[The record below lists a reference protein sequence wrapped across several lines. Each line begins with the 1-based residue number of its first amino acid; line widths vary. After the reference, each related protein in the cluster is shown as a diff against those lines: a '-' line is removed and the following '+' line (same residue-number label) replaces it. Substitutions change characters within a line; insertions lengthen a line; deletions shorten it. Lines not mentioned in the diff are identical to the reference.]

1 MSLYYLQKLLYQLN
15 RDPRVRRRY
24 DTDLAGLLPEYKL
37 DEEELQAINT
47 GDIGL
52 LYVLG
57 VNGQLLMHY
66 AAQLGYE
73 WNEYLQAMREG
84 ERKYGPV
91 RAGLYK
97 TVGN

>member
-1 MSLYYLQKLLYQLN
+1 
-15 RDPRVRRRY
+15 
-24 DTDLAGLLPEYKL
+24 
-37 DEEELQAINT
+37 
-47 GDIGL
+47 
-52 LYVLG
+52 
-57 VNGQLLMHY
+57 MHY